1 MDAKEGGLLVRTQ
14 TGQELVEAELRV
26 RVRLDFKGVSR
37 PGKLFFG
44 GKPTEKVAEET
55 REQQLA
61 LFRNVPVQ
69 GIRIEDISLGGEI
82 YTVFDEQGNVEVAYA
97 PAELTLVADTVEDL
111 VRFVVRDDFRRIEVL
126 EPANVVLRRLDVE
139 RLMFRVNEENKAV
152 QRMLERKYAR

>member
-1 MDAKEGGLLVRTQ
+1 MVQTQ
-14 TGQELVEAELRV
+14 TGPEQVEAELRV
-26 RVRLDFKGVSR
+26 KVRLDFRGVSR

-69 GIRIEDISLGGEI
+69 GVRIEDISLGGEI

-97 PAELTLVADTVEDL
+97 PAELTVVADTVEDL
-111 VRFVVRDDFRRIEVL
+111 VRFVARDDFRRIEIL
-126 EPANVVLRRLDVE
+126 EPENVVLRRLEIE
-139 RLMFRVNEENKAV
+139 RLMFRVNEEIKAV
-152 QRMLERKYAR
+152 QRSLERKYSR